1 MKILHFSTADNEGG
15 SARSA
20 YRIHTGLRKRGHTS
34 RMLVGKKVTEDFD
47 IALVAG
53 NKLGRYIDLFVDRY
67 NRLRGQQ
74 YLLVPSSKKLL
85 RNPWLRDSD
94 IIQLYNTHGGYFS
107 HTLLPELSKRA
118 PIVWRLSDMW
128 PMTPHAAYTY
138 GCECYKKGPDACVC
152 GLDFYP
158 KIGRDTKRMLWEV
171 KEEIYKK
178 CKITFVAPSNWL
190 ATCVRESILLSRFPV
205 HIIPNGI
212 DLHIFYPQNRNEA
225 RRKFGIAQDVKVIL
239 FSAHGLDKNPRKGS
253 EILIDALNRLGPQK
267 NTLLLLV
274 GKGGESFQ
282 NRIPIPMKLFGYIN
296 DKNLLAEIY
305 SAADILVAPSV
316 VENLPNNVLEA
327 LACGLPAVVF
337 DTGGMCDAVIHEQTG
352 YLAKH
357 GDVDDFAKG
366 MKLLLED
373 GELREKLG
381 QGSLTLAREKF
392 NSEKEIASFEKL
404 YEKVIGN
411 L

>member
-20 YRIHTGLRKRGHTS
+20 YRIHTGLRKRGHFS
-34 RMLVGKKVTEDFD
+34 RMLVGKKVTEDSD
-47 IALVAG
+47 VALVSG
-53 NKLGRYIDLFVDRY
+53 NKLGRYLDIFVDRY

-74 YLLVPSSKKLL
+74 YLWVPSSKKLQ
-85 RNPWLRDSD
+85 NHPWLRDSD

-107 HTLLPELSKRA
+107 HTLLPEFSKRA
-118 PIVWRLSDMW
+118 PLVWRLSDMW

-138 GCECYKKGPDACVC
+138 GCECYKRGPDACVC

-158 KIGRDTKRMLWEV
+158 KIGHDTKRMLWKI

-190 ATCVRESILLSRFPV
+190 AACVRESILLSRFPV

-212 DLHIFYPQNRNEA
+212 DLRIFYPRNRNEM
-225 RRKFGIAQDVKVIL
+225 RRKFGIAQDAKVIL

-253 EILIDALNRLGPQK
+253 EILIDALNRLGLQK

-282 NRIPIPMKLFGYIN
+282 NRVQIPLKLFGYID

-327 LACGLPAVVF
+327 LACGLPAVAF
-337 DTGGMCDAVIHEQTG
+337 DTGGMSDAVIHEQTG

-357 GDVDDFAKG
+357 GDIDDFAKG

-381 QGSLTLAREKF
+381 QGSLTLAKEKF

-404 YEKVIGN
+404 YGTLVS
-411 L
+411 